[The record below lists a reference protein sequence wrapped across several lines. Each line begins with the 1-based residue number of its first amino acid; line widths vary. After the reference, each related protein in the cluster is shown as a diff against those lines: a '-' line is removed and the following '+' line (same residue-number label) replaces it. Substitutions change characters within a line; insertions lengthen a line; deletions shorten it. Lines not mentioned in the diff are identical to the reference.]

1 MASEYLLKN
10 AALQHPLWSFS
21 LALYARPGVAAHLLA
36 RQEEYH
42 VWINDW
48 LLSTWLAERRWTLRE
63 DVISQMGPWQG
74 WRDANVMVWRSIR
87 QHLDKSANPI
97 AYRSASQTELK
108 LEQID
113 QAYLYAHHFDL
124 AEPSSLG
131 AKECLLLSLQKLSEC
146 PERAL
151 ASTSTLL
158 LSEARA
164 LPLS

>member
-48 LLSTWLAERRWTLRE
+48 LLSTWLAQRRWTLRE
-63 DVISQMGPWQG
+63 DVVNRMEHWQD
-74 WRDANVMVWRSIR
+74 WREANVVVWRSIR
-87 QHLDKSANPI
+87 QHLDKVTDPHSYRRASA
-97 AYRSASQTELK
+97 TELA

-113 QAYLYAHHFDL
+113 QSYLYAHHCDL
-124 AEPSSLG
+124 AEPSPRNT
-131 AKECLLLSLQKLSEC
+131 KECLLLSLQKLSEC

-151 ASTSTLL
+151 LSTSTLL